1 MACSYTGCSLLLFRS
16 TARKSGKKK
25 KVKVAKELVYK
36 LKVINKEREKAAA
49 IANGIST
56 IKTTSTKCS
65 TAYL

>member
-1 MACSYTGCSLLLFRS
+1 MACSYTGCSRLLFRS
-16 TARKSGKKK
+16 TARKSGKK

-56 IKTTSTKCS
+56 IKTTSTKCG